1 MRVFE
6 PQTRTSAPQ
15 LDGAFVL
22 SSAGLPQMGTSAPP
36 PPLPPS
42 AKGAEDHES
51 GSDSGSERSDRTI
64 PWPSAPPAFPEAED
78 GSDDDGDDGSGSSSG
93 FESDDP
99 GVEDVDTHPH
109 TPEVGLHIT
118 PGLSELGLSAGFRLQ
133 RHLPT
138 QCFQASAPGE
148 RSKLFSWGNPNRES
162 YSGSDE
168 ASAKAAAVAWLTQF
182 VEAQAEFQGA
192 SSSSHP

>member
-36 PPLPPS
+36 P
-42 AKGAEDHES
+42 EDHES
-51 GSDSGSERSDRTI
+51 DSDRGSEWSDRTI
-64 PWPSAPPAFPEAED
+64 PTIRPPSPPPAFPEAE
-78 GSDDDGDDGSGSSSG
+78 DDDGDDGSGSSSS

-99 GVEDVDTHPH
+99 GLEDVDTHPH

-148 RSKLFSWGNPNRES
+148 RSKLFSWGNPNKES

-168 ASAKAAAVAWLTQF
+168 ASAKAAAVAWLT
-182 VEAQAEFQGA
+182 EAQAEFQGA

>member
-36 PPLPPS
+36 P
-42 AKGAEDHES
+42 EDHES
-51 GSDSGSERSDRTI
+51 DSDSGSEWSDRTI
-64 PWPSAPPAFPEAED
+64 LVGPSAPPAFPEAED
-78 GSDDDGDDGSGSSSG
+78 GSDDDGDDGSGSSTG
-93 FESDDP
+93 FESDDL